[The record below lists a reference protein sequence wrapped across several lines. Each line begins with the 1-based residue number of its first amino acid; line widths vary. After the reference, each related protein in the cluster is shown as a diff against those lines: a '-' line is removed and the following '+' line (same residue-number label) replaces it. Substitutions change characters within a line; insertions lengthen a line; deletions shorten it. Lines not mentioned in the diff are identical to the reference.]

1 MSQAILSLVARFRG
15 EEPPVPEITVP
26 LRVRPLTI
34 EDGMDIAMW
43 RYPGPW
49 MVYDALE
56 APQADEGYWAV
67 CDSAGRLV
75 GFCCLGAAA
84 RPAGLE
90 AAPGKL
96 DVAIGMK
103 PELTGQGLG
112 TELGRAAVEYALGV
126 SDGRRLRCAVREW
139 NERGLEAARAAGFEP
154 VGEHEAGGQRYLL
167 LEVPGTSTQR
177 DTTLS

>member
-1 MSQAILSLVARFRG
+1 M
-15 EEPPVPEITVP
+15 PEITVP

-34 EDGMDIAMW
+34 EDGMDISMW

-67 CDSAGRLV
+67 CDSADRLV
-75 GFCCLGAAA
+75 GFCCLGDAA

-112 TELGRAAVEYALGV
+112 AELGRAAVEYALGV

-139 NERGLEAARAAGFEP
+139 NDRGLEAARAAGFVA
-154 VGEHEAGGQRYLL
+154 VGQHDVGGQRYVV
-167 LEVPGTSTQR
+167 LEIPNANAQP
-177 DTTLS
+177 DTAFS